1 MTNEEIT
8 EEIYHEAHANGFIE
22 ELRQKIDEFKVCVHN
37 HKLPHHEMVHKAYYM
52 VKPEETNQNSEV
64 FI

>member
-8 EEIYHEAHANGFIE
+8 EEIYYEAHANGFID
-22 ELRQKIDEFKVCVHN
+22 ELRQKMDELKRSVEY
-37 HKLPHHEMVHKAYYM
+37 HKLPHHEMVHKAYHM